1 MPLSKG
7 DYILLDYTIVSKDDG
22 KVVETTNEDKAREA
36 GIYSPDEV
44 YEPRLVVIG
53 ETKLL
58 QPLEEA
64 LVNLDE
70 GQEVTIDVPPEKAF
84 GQRDPGKV
92 KVVSMREFY
101 RYGKL
106 PRVGDTVEI
115 NNQQARVIGIS
126 GGRVI
131 LDFNHPLAGKTLVI
145 TAKVVKKLGDDAEK
159 IKGII
164 RQYLPRI
171 DAEKIRVEVSEDK
184 STVSIRLPIET
195 LFIDKIGTVKARLI
209 DEIASRFSG
218 VRKIVFIDEA
228 EVTRREQGK

>member
-145 TAKVVKKLGDDAEK
+145 TAKVVQKLGDDAE
-159 IKGII
+159 
-164 RQYLPRI
+164 
-171 DAEKIRVEVSEDK
+171 
-184 STVSIRLPIET
+184 
-195 LFIDKIGTVKARLI
+195 
-209 DEIASRFSG
+209 
-218 VRKIVFIDEA
+218 
-228 EVTRREQGK
+228 